1 MSAEQENDV
10 ICPGV
15 CMWGGEH
22 ENQHRCIGGRQGG
35 ICRRFL
41 LKASLSTLK
50 SHEWPGVIVRR
61 GGGWGDWHGAH
72 FPKMLVFIIIN
83 SKLLFL

>member
-1 MSAEQENDV
+1 MSAEQENGV

-15 CMWGGEH
+15 CMCGGEH

-35 ICRRFL
+35 IYRRFL
-41 LKASLSTLK
+41 LKASLSVLK
-50 SHEWPGVIVRR
+50 SHEWPGVIVR
-61 GGGWGDWHGAH
+61 AH